1 MKDSLLFFFK
11 SLSMITGTAFLL
23 TSCAPATTGLAPSGA
38 LKDQLAEIRQQQQ
51 QQTQTIQQLQ
61 QQLALLQQQL
71 GTETA
76 PPTQTQTQSPV
87 EPPGLEATAPAGE
100 TATIMKPQPQFSV
113 SQEVSTVAAS
123 ASSYLAAFSDLAAGR
138 WLAAETGFQKFLNEF
153 SDHPYAPNARYWLAS
168 AQLSQGKVE
177 LAMSNL
183 RQIIVDPNG
192 QKKAPAALILLA
204 QSYRQQGLSIEADD
218 VLEQLRNR
226 YPDSSEAQQI
236 YRSNE
241 PLN

>member
-1 MKDSLLFFFK
+1 MKDSVLFFSK
-11 SLSMITGTAFLL
+11 SLAMITGTAFLL

-51 QQTQTIQQLQ
+51 QQTLTIQQLQ

-76 PPTQTQTQSPV
+76 PPAQAQSPAAA
-87 EPPGLEATAPAGE
+87 PGLEAAAPTGE
-100 TATIMKPQPQFSV
+100 TAAILEPPSQFSV

-153 SDHPYAPNARYWLAS
+153 SDHQYAPNARYWLAS

-204 QSYRQQGLSIEADD
+204 QSYRQQGLSTEADD

-226 YPDSSEAQQI
+226 YPDSPEAQQF
-236 YRSNE
+236 YRSKE